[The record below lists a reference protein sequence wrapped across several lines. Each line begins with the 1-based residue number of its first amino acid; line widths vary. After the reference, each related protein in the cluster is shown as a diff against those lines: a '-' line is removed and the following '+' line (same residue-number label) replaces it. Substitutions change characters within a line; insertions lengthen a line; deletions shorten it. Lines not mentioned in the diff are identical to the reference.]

1 MSDTEKAKLYAPG
14 LDGLPCFSAAVPNFL
29 SGEDTPRHWLEGCLE
44 TISAREKDIQA
55 FTFLDADGARKTAD
69 ASGQRYKE
77 GRPLSPL
84 DGMPVAFKDVF
95 DMAGTNT
102 GHGSPLF
109 ADNPTRWDAASV
121 WHMRQGGAIMLGK
134 TVTTEFAFATPGPTR
149 NAWDPTRTPGGSS
162 SGSGAAVGAGMV
174 PVATGTQVRGS
185 VLRPA
190 AFNGAYALKPSHG
203 AITTLGGF
211 PSAPS
216 INHLGIIAGSL
227 SDMWITAYW
236 LSRNAGG
243 EPGHPSLVGE
253 PGLPAARKPARL
265 ARLDTAGWEETPEDV
280 REIFNGF
287 VGRLAA
293 RDVEIVSRRDDPELE
308 AFEQD
313 LIETRAV
320 IDLILTYEG
329 RWPLMMYAQAAPD
342 QVGERIAG
350 RAKAGAECSPD
361 DYAKALE
368 WADGFRARHLA
379 LSAKYDAFVTLNQ
392 IAAAPV
398 GIPVGNV
405 VYGEGSTLLRAPALN
420 LPLLAHEDMPL
431 GIQVMGYYRR
441 DFDLTAVG
449 HWILHATFRDED

>member
-1 MSDTEKAKLYAPG
+1 MSDTGNAGKYTPSLEG
-14 LDGLPCFSAAVPNFL
+14 LLCFSAALPRFL
-29 SGEDTPRHWLEGCLE
+29 SGEDTPRNWLEACLE
-44 TISAREKDIQA
+44 TISAREKDVKA
-55 FTFLDADGARKTAD
+55 FTFLDADGARKAAD
-69 ASGQRYKE
+69 GSSRRYKD

-109 ADNPTRWDAASV
+109 ADNHTRWDAASV

-149 NAWDPTRTPGGSS
+149 NAWDLNRTPGGSS
-162 SGSGAAVGAGMV
+162 SGSGAAVGASMV

-253 PGLPAARKPARL
+253 PGMPAARKPARL

-280 REIFNGF
+280 REIFNEF
-287 VGRLAA
+287 VDRLAA
-293 RDVEIVSRRDDPELE
+293 RGVEIVSRRDDPELE
-308 AFEQD
+308 AFERD
-313 LIETRAV
+313 LIEMRDA

-350 RAKAGAECSPD
+350 RAVAGAECSPD
-361 DYAKALE
+361 DYARALE
-368 WADGFRARHLA
+368 WAEEFRARHLA
-379 LSAKYDAFVTLNQ
+379 LSAKYDAMVTLNQ

-405 VYGEGSTLLRAPALN
+405 VYGEASSLLRTPALN
-420 LPLLAHEDMPL
+420 LPLLAHQDMPL
-431 GIQVMGYYRR
+431 GIQLLGYYRR

-449 HWILHATFRDED
+449 HWMLHATFRDED

>member
-1 MSDTEKAKLYAPG
+1 MPEVKTATKYAPS
-14 LDGLPCFSAAVPNFL
+14 LDGLPCFSADVPKFL
-29 SGEDTPRHWLEGCLE
+29 SGEDTPRNWLESCIE
-44 TISAREKDIQA
+44 TISAREKDVRA
-55 FTFLDADGARKTAD
+55 FTHLDVDGARKAAD
-69 ASGQRYKE
+69 ASSRRYKD

-109 ADNPTRWDAASV
+109 ADNHTKWDAASV
-121 WHMRQGGAIMLGK
+121 WHMRQGGAVMLGK
-134 TVTTEFAFATPGPTR
+134 TVTTEFAFSTPGPTR
-149 NAWDPTRTPGGSS
+149 NAWDLERTPGGSS

-185 VLRPA
+185 VVRPA
-190 AFNGAYALKPSHG
+190 AFNGAYALKPSQG
-203 AITTLGGF
+203 AINTLGGF

-236 LSRNAGG
+236 MSRNVGG
-243 EPGHPSLVGE
+243 DPGHPSLVGE
-253 PGLPAARKPARL
+253 PGLPAARKPTRI
-265 ARLDTAGWEETPEDV
+265 ARLDTAGWAETPDDV
-280 REIFNGF
+280 RAIFNDF
-287 VGRLAA
+287 VDRMASRG
-293 RDVEIVSRRDDPELE
+293 VEIVGRGDDPELE
-308 AFEQD
+308 ALERD
-313 LIETRAV
+313 LIETRSV

-342 QVGERIAG
+342 LVGERIAD
-350 RAKAGAECSPD
+350 RARAGAECSPD
-361 DYAKALE
+361 DYARALE
-368 WADGFRARHLA
+368 WADGFRARHMA

-392 IAAAPV
+392 IAAAPK

-405 VYGEGSTLLRAPALN
+405 VYGEGATLLRAPALN

-431 GIQVMGYYRR
+431 GVQLIGYYRR
-441 DFDLTAVG
+441 DCDLTALG
-449 HWILHATFRDED
+449 HWMVDATFRAEN